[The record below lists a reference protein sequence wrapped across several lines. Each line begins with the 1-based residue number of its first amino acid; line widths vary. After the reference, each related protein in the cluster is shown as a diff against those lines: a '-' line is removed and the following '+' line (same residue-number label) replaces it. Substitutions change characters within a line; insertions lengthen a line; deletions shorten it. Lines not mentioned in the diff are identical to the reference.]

1 MPEVL
6 KNTFLEGQRDKAFQ
20 VHLSLELGGTE
31 VWLDSA
37 HLKYCGEFGS
47 FTKFSVLTAL
57 LIDACLLQC
66 ERRDFDLDCV
76 G

>member
-6 KNTFLEGQRDKAFQ
+6 KNTFLEGQRDK

-31 VWLDSA
+31 VWLDAA

-47 FTKFSVLTAL
+47 SKKFSVLIAL
-57 LIDACLLQC
+57 LSY
-66 ERRDFDLDCV
+66 
-76 G
+76 